1 MQRKIGEIYE
11 TIHSTAARSAREKG
25 IIQYADELLEAYL
38 NNRGLSLE
46 NFQVRIGKITE
57 ADLLRGAP
65 SWERYSR
72 GGMALVSNEDICRR
86 LCTKAEFKKKMGGL
100 VQPVRGGDWLDC
112 QAEALKKAAEIVV
125 GAVNWRSE
133 SGT

>member
-11 TIHSTAARSAREKG
+11 TIHNSPARSAREKG

-38 NNRGLSLE
+38 SNRGLSLKD
-46 NFQVRIGKITE
+46 FQVRIGKITE

-65 SWERYSR
+65 SWDRYSR

-86 LCTKAEFKKKMGGL
+86 LCTKAVFKKRMGGL
-100 VQPVRGGDWLDC
+100 VQPSIGGDWLDV
-112 QAEALKKAAEIVV
+112 QATALAEAAKIVLD
-125 GAVNWRSE
+125 AVNWRDD
-133 SGT
+133 G